1 MRGKLRDKRATG
13 KRDIFKRE
21 VIERRRTT
29 KRDNRPLVQ
38 IDQFDDENYELEPDE
53 VEEEKPTPSK
63 K

>member
-1 MRGKLRDKRATG
+1 MRGKLRDKRAIG

-38 IDQFDDENYELEPDE
+38 VDQFDDEIYELEVDG
-53 VEEEKPTPSK
+53 VEEETPAPDK

>member
-1 MRGKLRDKRATG
+1 MRGKLRDKYATN
-13 KRDIFKRE
+13 KRDTFKRE
-21 VIERRRTT
+21 VVERRRTT

-38 IDQFDDENYELEPDE
+38 LEQFDDENYELALDE